1 MHNPLPKPTKVTFPK
16 MNLTSEEIALAKKAM
31 NREDAHYLCLDLN
44 ELEVRE
50 DHPIYKK
57 IESSLGGYSTLHSYV
72 YSEFGIYLF
81 SGLESDLKELRKI
94 WIRCQER
101 DLYTVT
107 LLIGPS
113 GQLKARK
120 YE

>member
-1 MHNPLPKPTKVTFPK
+1 MRNSLSKPTKVTFPK
-16 MNLTSEEIALAKKAM
+16 MNLTREELALSKKAM
-31 NREDAHYLCLDLN
+31 SEGTTLYLCTN
-44 ELEVRE
+44 LEILGVLR

-57 IESSLGGYSTLHSYV
+57 ISSSIGGCTTLRSYLQL
-72 YSEFGIYLF
+72 ELRIYL
-81 SGLESDLKELRKI
+81 LDLSDSNQRELRKI
-94 WIRCQER
+94 WIRCQEK
-101 DLYTVT
+101 DLYVVT